1 MALMGSGWLMFFE
14 APVSIPKTGE
24 SVLYKIP
31 SNRILYKFKENRILY
46 TIKGNRFLYRMKS

>member
-14 APVSIPKTGE
+14 APVTIPKTGE

-31 SNRILYKFKENRILY
+31 SNRILYKFKEKRILY
-46 TIKGNRFLYRMKS
+46 TIKGNRFLYRMK